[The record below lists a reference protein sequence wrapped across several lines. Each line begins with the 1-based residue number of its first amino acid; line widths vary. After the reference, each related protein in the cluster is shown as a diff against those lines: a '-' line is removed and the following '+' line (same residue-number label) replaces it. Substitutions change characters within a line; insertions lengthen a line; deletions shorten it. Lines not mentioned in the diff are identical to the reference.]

1 MIFCDTHTHLY
12 LKEFEEDREE
22 VIQRAKNVGVEYF
35 FLPNIDSGS
44 IDTMNNLRIAYPENC
59 FAMMGLHPTS
69 VKGNFEEELA
79 IVEQEL
85 HGGTYIAVGEVGIDL
100 YWDKTYRTQQ
110 YEAFHR
116 QILWALEMNL
126 PLIIHSRESF
136 NEIMEVL
143 GHFKGNPLKGI
154 FHCFS
159 GTAEQAKQITDMGF
173 YLGIGGVLTFKNS
186 KLSDSL
192 KDIPVENILLE
203 TDAPFLAPVP
213 HRGKRNESAFIPLIA
228 QKLAEIKGMNT
239 AEVAEITTAGA
250 LKLFGINK

>member
-22 VIQRAKNVGVEYF
+22 VIRRAKNVGVKYF

-44 IDTMNNLRIAYPENC
+44 IEAMYNLHNAYPENC

-79 IVEQEL
+79 IVEREL
-85 HGGTYIAVGEVGIDL
+85 RGGTYIAVGEVGIDL

-116 QILWALEMNL
+116 QIEWALEMNL

-143 GHFKGNPLKGI
+143 GRFKGKPLKGI

-159 GTAEQAKQITDMGF
+159 GTAEQAKQITDRGF

-192 KDIPVENILLE
+192 RDIPVENILLE

-213 HRGKRNESAFIPLIA
+213 HRGKRNESAYIPLIA
-228 QKLAEIKGMNT
+228 QKLAEIKGMST
-239 AEVAEITTAGA
+239 AEVAEITTASA
-250 LKLFGINK
+250 LKLFAINK

>member
-12 LKEFEEDREE
+12 LKEFEEDREG

-44 IDTMNNLRIAYPENC
+44 IDAMNNLRTAYPENC

-69 VKGNFEEELA
+69 VKENFEEELA
-79 IVEQEL
+79 IVEREL
-85 HGGTYIAVGEVGIDL
+85 RGGTYIAVGEVGIDL

-116 QILWALEMNL
+116 QIGWALEMEL

-136 NEIMEVL
+136 GEIMEVL
-143 GHFKGNPLKGI
+143 GHFKGKPLKGI

-213 HRGKRNESAFIPLIA
+213 HRGKRNESAYIPIIA
-228 QKLAEIKGMNT
+228 QKIAEIKGMST
-239 AEVAEITTAGA
+239 AEVAEITTDGA